1 LNTETR
7 QFLASSPRGLADLL
21 ARELVAFGA
30 ENPKERSTGVAFT
43 GSLRTAYRACLE
55 SRLANRVFLELGR
68 FDVTDAEGFY
78 AAARSIDWSAHLAP
92 GATLA
97 CDFSGRHPAITHTH
111 FGALKLKDAIVD
123 CLREATGS
131 RPDVALERPGVRVHA
146 HANGNNITVS
156 LDLSGESLHRRGYRG
171 AAGEAPLKENVAAGM
186 LMRSGWAEM
195 AASGAQFL
203 DPMCGSGTL
212 VIEAAMIAADI
223 APGLARDYYGFLGW
237 RGHDAQLWGE
247 VLEEA
252 RRRVRVQPRGGRGT
266 SDAAAQTPDGEALP
280 RGDNQLI
287 IRGQDRDGGAVRIA
301 RANADRAGVG
311 HLVQFEVKALADAA
325 PATVDGR
332 TREMLGAA
340 DDAAVS
346 RGSRGAEARGG
357 ASDAEAPVASAVT
370 GAAAAWD
377 NAMARRA
384 AEASRNATPA
394 AAAAPDGTV
403 AQGEA
408 RARRQAPVAVGPDA
422 HTDTDAAANAATNVR
437 ADATINARTDAPA
450 PLGLVCV
457 NPPYGVRLEDHNT
470 ALATHR
476 ELGKVLRERF
486 QGWVA
491 GVLIGSPELGMEL
504 GIRAYRT
511 HTLWNGA
518 LECRFLRLK
527 VDAHSEREPG
537 RFSKP
542 DASLRESPGARMF
555 ANRLSKN
562 LKRLQTWASRAD
574 VSCFR
579 VYDADMPEYAFA
591 IDIYRTLDPD
601 LTWLHVQEYAA
612 PSEIELEA
620 VRRRRNEALSV
631 LPEVTGVPEER
642 IHVRTRRRIKRGEQ
656 YRKVD
661 EQAHFHLVTEGGLKF
676 RVNFDDYLDTGLFLD
691 HRIARARLR
700 DAASGKR
707 FLNLFAYT
715 ATATVYAAAGGATS
729 STTVDMSRTYLDWAQ
744 RNLAINGMTGRQHAL
759 VQADCREWLQESAHH
774 RERYDLI
781 FLDPPTFSNSKRM
794 EGVLDVERDH
804 ASLIDACAK
813 LLAPGGLLVFSTNAQ
828 RFKLDEALANRYDI
842 RDISAAT
849 LPRDFERN
857 PRIHRCFEIRLRLF
871 PRG

>member
-1 LNTETR
+1 LDTETW

-21 ARELVAFGA
+21 ARELATFGA
-30 ENPKERSTGVAFT
+30 ENLKERSTGVAFC
-43 GSLRTAYRACLE
+43 GGLRTAYRACLE

-78 AAARSIDWSAHLAP
+78 AAAHGIDWPSHLAP

-97 CDFSGRHPAITHTH
+97 CDFSGRHPEITHTH

-123 CLREATGS
+123 CMREATGS

-223 APGLARDYYGFLGW
+223 APGLTRDYYGFLGW

-252 RRRVRVQPRGGRGT
+252 RRRGRE
-266 SDAAAQTPDGEALP
+266 AAGRSHP
-280 RGDNQLI
+280 I
-287 IRGQDRDGGAVRIA
+287 IRGQDRDGSAVRIA

-325 PATVDGR
+325 PA
-332 TREMLGAA
+332 A
-340 DDAAVS
+340 D
-346 RGSRGAEARGG
+346 
-357 ASDAEAPVASAVT
+357 
-370 GAAAAWD
+370 
-377 NAMARRA
+377 
-384 AEASRNATPA
+384 
-394 AAAAPDGTV
+394 PD
-403 AQGEA
+403 
-408 RARRQAPVAVGPDA
+408 
-422 HTDTDAAANAATNVR
+422 VR
-437 ADATINARTDAPA
+437 ADARTDAPA
-450 PLGLVCV
+450 PLGLLCV

-518 LECRFLRLK
+518 LECRLLRLK
-527 VDAHSEREPG
+527 VDAQSEREPG
-537 RFSKP
+537 RFAKP

-591 IDIYRTLDPD
+591 IDLYRTLEPD
-601 LTWLHVQEYAA
+601 LTWLYVQEYAA
-612 PSEIELEA
+612 PSEIELDA

-631 LPEVTGVPEER
+631 LSEVTGVPEER
-642 IHVRTRRRIKRGEQ
+642 IRVRTRRRTKRGEQ

-661 EQAHFHLVTEGGLKF
+661 EQANFHVVMEGGLKF

-691 HRIARARLR
+691 HRLTRARLR
-700 DAASGKR
+700 EAASGKR

-715 ATATVYAAAGGATS
+715 GTATVYAAAGGATS
-729 STTVDMSRTYLDWAQ
+729 STSVDMSRTYLDWAQ
-744 RNLAINGMTGRQHAL
+744 RNLAINGITGRQHPL
-759 VQADCREWLQESAHH
+759 VQADCREWLEESAH
-774 RERYDLI
+774 RNERYDLI

-804 ASLIDACAK
+804 GSLIDACAK

-828 RFKLDEALANRYDI
+828 RFKLDEALATRYDI
-842 RDISAAT
+842 KDISAAT

-857 PRIHRCFEIRLRLF
+857 PRIHRCFEIRLSKSR
-871 PRG
+871 

>member
-1 LNTETR
+1 M
-7 QFLASSPRGLADLL
+7 
-21 ARELVAFGA
+21 ARELATFGA
-30 ENPKERSTGVAFT
+30 ENLKERSTGVAFS
-43 GSLRTAYRACLE
+43 GSLRTAYRACVE

-78 AAARSIDWSAHLAP
+78 AAARGIDWPSHLAP
-92 GATLA
+92 GATIA

-123 CLREATGS
+123 CMREGTGS

-223 APGLARDYYGFLGW
+223 APGLTRDYYGFLGW

-252 RRRVRVQPRGGRGT
+252 RGRVRIQPHGDRSPADVT
-266 SDAAAQTPDGEALP
+266 APPADGEAVV
-280 RGDNQLI
+280 RGPHQLI
-287 IRGQDRDGGAVRIA
+287 IRGQDRDATAVRIA

-311 HLVQFEVKALADAA
+311 HLVRFEVQALADAA
-325 PATVDGR
+325 PAAPDNRAGEAPSAAGDAEVS
-332 TREMLGAA
+332 LGSRAA
-340 DDAAVS
+340 DM
-346 RGSRGAEARGG
+346 RGG
-357 ASDAEAPVASAVT
+357 T
-370 GAAAAWD
+370 
-377 NAMARRA
+377 R
-384 AEASRNATPA
+384 TPA
-394 AAAAPDGTV
+394 AASNDAVSHGDVAGRRTAPAAGQDTTPLV
-403 AQGEA
+403 ASDAGSNTPA
-408 RARRQAPVAVGPDA
+408 AVG
-422 HTDTDAAANAATNVR
+422 
-437 ADATINARTDAPA
+437 
-450 PLGLVCV
+450 LLCV

-518 LECRFLRLK
+518 LECRLLRLK
-527 VDAHSEREPG
+527 VDAQSEREPG
-537 RFSKP
+537 RFAKP

-591 IDIYRTLDPD
+591 IDLYRTLDPD
-601 LTWLHVQEYAA
+601 LTWLYVQEYAA
-612 PSEIELEA
+612 PSEIELDA
-620 VRRRRNEALSV
+620 VRRRRNQALSV

-642 IHVRTRRRIKRGEQ
+642 IRVRTRRRTKRGEQ

-661 EQAHFHLVTEGGLKF
+661 EQANFHVVMEGGLKF
-676 RVNFDDYLDTGLFLD
+676 RVNFDDYLDTGIFLD
-691 HRIARARLR
+691 HRMTRARLR
-700 DAASGKR
+700 EAANGKR

-715 ATATVYAAAGGATS
+715 ATATVYAAAGGAAST
-729 STTVDMSRTYLDWAQ
+729 TTVDMSRTYLDWAQ
-744 RNLAINGMTGRQHAL
+744 RNLAINGITGRQHAPI
-759 VQADCREWLQESAHH
+759 QADCREWLQEAAH
-774 RERYDLI
+774 RKERYDLI

-804 ASLIDACAK
+804 GSLIDACAK

-828 RFKLDEALANRYDI
+828 RFKLDEALATRYAI

-857 PRIHRCFEIRLRLF
+857 PRIHRCFEIRLNKSR
-871 PRG
+871 

>member
-30 ENPKERSTGVAFT
+30 EDSKERSTGVAFS

-55 SRLANRVFLELGR
+55 SRIANRVFLELGR
-68 FDVTDAEGFY
+68 FDVPDAEGFY
-78 AAARSIDWSAHLAP
+78 AAARGIDWSAHLAP

-123 CLREATGS
+123 SMREATGS
-131 RPDVALERPGVRVHA
+131 RPDVALERPSVRVHA
-146 HANGNNITVS
+146 HANGDHITVS

-186 LMRSGWAEM
+186 LMRCGWAEM

-212 VIEAAMIAADI
+212 VIEAAMIAADM
-223 APGLARDYYGFLGW
+223 APGLTRDYYGFLGW
-237 RGHDAQLWGE
+237 RGHDAQLWRE
-247 VLEEA
+247 LLDEA
-252 RRRVRVQPRGGRGT
+252 KTRART
-266 SDAAAQTPDGEALP
+266 ETP
-280 RGDNQLI
+280 LI
-287 IRGQDRDGGAVRIA
+287 IRGQDRDGSMIRIA
-301 RANADRAGVG
+301 HGNADRAGVG
-311 HLVQFEVKALADAA
+311 RLVQFEVKALADAA
-325 PATVDGR
+325 PAET
-332 TREMLGAA
+332 
-340 DDAAVS
+340 DDVTD
-346 RGSRGAEARGG
+346 EARLREPGD
-357 ASDAEAPVASAVT
+357 SSASAP
-370 GAAAAWD
+370 
-377 NAMARRA
+377 R
-384 AEASRNATPA
+384 
-394 AAAAPDGTV
+394 
-403 AQGEA
+403 
-408 RARRQAPVAVGPDA
+408 
-422 HTDTDAAANAATNVR
+422 
-437 ADATINARTDAPA
+437 
-450 PLGLVCV
+450 GLLCV
-457 NPPYGVRLEDHNT
+457 NPPYGVRMDDHNT

-486 QGWVA
+486 QGWIA

-518 LECRFLRLK
+518 LECRLLRLK
-527 VDAHSEREPG
+527 IDTQSEREPG
-537 RFSKP
+537 RFSKS
-542 DASLRESPGARMF
+542 DASLKDSPGARMF

-562 LKRLQTWASRAD
+562 VKRLQTWASRSD
-574 VSCFR
+574 VSCYR

-591 IDIYRTLDPD
+591 IDIYRTLEPD
-601 LTWLHVQEYAA
+601 LTWLYVQEYAA
-612 PSEIELEA
+612 PAEIELDA

-642 IHVRTRRRIKRGEQ
+642 INVRTRRRSKRGEQ

-661 EQAHFHLVTEGGLKF
+661 EQANFHVLMEGGLKF

-691 HRIARARLR
+691 HRTTRARLR
-700 DAASGKR
+700 EAASGKR

-715 ATATVYAAAGGATS
+715 GTATVYAAAGGAAST
-729 STTVDMSRTYLDWAQ
+729 TTVDMSRTYLDWAQ
-744 RNLAINGMTGRQHAL
+744 RNLSINGITGRQHAL

-774 RERYDLI
+774 KERYDLI

-804 ASLIDACAK
+804 GSLIDACAK
-813 LLAPGGLLVFSTNAQ
+813 LLAPDGLLVFSTNAQ
-828 RFKLDEALANRYDI
+828 RFKLDDALAIRYDI

-857 PRIHRCFEIRLRLF
+857 PRIHRCFEVRPKTSR
-871 PRG
+871 